1 MAPKYISRAQF
12 AIIGMVSSLAV
23 ALFPWINDVHAASVL
38 VAAYNFNA
46 GSGTVLAD
54 VSGNGNNGILVNGP
68 IWTTAGK
75 FGGALLFDGTND
87 LVTIN
92 DSSSLDLTS
101 GMTLE
106 AWVNPRAITNWRTVI
121 LKERSP
127 QLSYA
132 LYAATRFSKCRQ
144 EPTSSTAS

>member
-1 MAPKYISRAQF
+1 MAPKYISRAEF
-12 AIIGMVSSLAV
+12 AIIAMVSSLAV
-23 ALFPWINDVHAASVL
+23 ALLPWINDLHAASVL

-46 GSGTVLAD
+46 GSGTLLAD

-92 DSSSLDLTS
+92 ESSSLDLTA

-106 AWVNPRAITNWRTVI
+106 VRIPEE
-121 LKERSP
+121 LHKSG
-127 QLSYA
+127 
-132 LYAATRFSKCRQ
+132 
-144 EPTSSTAS
+144 